1 MIWQIKLGGIDMDLS
16 TKVFNKFKDG
26 SLPWLELDMNFKNP
40 AVLLRFIKIMI
51 NFLLTKTMPSLN

>member
-26 SLPWLELDMNFKNP
+26 SLPWLELDMNFKSYIDSEELNSVNP
-40 AVLLRFIKIMI
+40 YYVPHR
-51 NFLLTKTMPSLN
+51 SDE